1 MIEPFDDTAPTSDV
15 LTDYDRTH
23 LRLYMRLL
31 DAIAASA
38 DWVEVVA
45 VLFGLDAI
53 LEPDRARHVYVSH
66 LARAQWVSQ
75 AGYRALLKDGPSH
88 D

>member
-38 DWVEVVA
+38 DWGEVVA

-53 LEPDRARHVYVSH
+53 LEPDRARQVYVSH
-66 LARAQWVSQ
+66 VARAQWVSQ
-75 AGYRALLKDGPSH
+75 GGYRALLKDGPAR

>member
-38 DWVEVVA
+38 DWAEVVT

-53 LEPDRARHVYVSH
+53 LEPDRARQVYMSHV
-66 LARAQWVSQ
+66 ARAQWVSQ
-75 AGYRALLKDGPSH
+75 AGYRVLLKDSPSQN
-88 D
+88 